1 MTRLGYTL
9 IEVMMASAL
18 LALVISGSMAV
29 RLRLE
34 RYERQMALKM
44 EALRVTSHTLH
55 EACAE
60 GPEAAT
66 WHGRQWRI
74 DAADGGTR
82 FHVQCEVRPTGDGD
96 RRRVLVQTRWTEP
109 GTRVE
114 RSVALVGWVAG
125 SSHENRGERSDEAS
139 SSE

>member
-1 MTRLGYTL
+1 MMRRGYTL
-9 IEVMMASAL
+9 VEVMMASAL

-34 RYERQMALKM
+34 RYERRMALKM
-44 EALRVTSHTLH
+44 EALRVTSHALH

-66 WHGRQWRI
+66 WHGRQWHI
-74 DAADGGTR
+74 NAADGRTR
-82 FHVQCEVRPTGDGD
+82 FHVQCEVKPTGDGD

-109 GTRVE
+109 GTRVK
-114 RSVALVGWVAG
+114 RSVSFVGWVAAA
-125 SSHENRGERSDEAS
+125 SHKHPGERSDEDS
-139 SSE
+139 

>member
-1 MTRLGYTL
+1 MTRRGYTL

-34 RYERQMALKM
+34 RYERRAGLKM
-44 EALRVTSHTLH
+44 EALRVTSHALH

-60 GPEAAT
+60 GPKAAT
-66 WHGRQWRI
+66 WHGRQWHI
-74 DAADGGTR
+74 DAADGRVR
-82 FHVQCEVRPTGDGD
+82 FHVQCEVKPTGEGD
-96 RRRVLVQTRWTEP
+96 RRRVLVRTRWTEP

-125 SSHENRGERSDEAS
+125 SSHENRGESSDEAS
-139 SSE
+139 